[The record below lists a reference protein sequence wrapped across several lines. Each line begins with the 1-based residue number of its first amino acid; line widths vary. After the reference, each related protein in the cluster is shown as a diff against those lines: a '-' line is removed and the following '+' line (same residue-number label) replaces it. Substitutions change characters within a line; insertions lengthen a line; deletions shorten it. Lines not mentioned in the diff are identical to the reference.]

1 MKIGF
6 VSLPFTG
13 HLNSM
18 TALARKMRNRGH
30 EVVFIGIPDNEPTI
44 RAADLTF
51 IPYCENEFPV
61 GSLDQYLAPISKLHG
76 LAAVQY
82 TNLHLTPG
90 LAKAAF
96 EHLPGLIKEIGVE
109 ALVIDT
115 LHRFLE
121 LIPMSLNIPCV
132 HIWNTLHID
141 GTGTT
146 PACIY
151 DWPNEDTPEARTRNL
166 EGLKKLGGI
175 ASPTL
180 ALAKAFAEEVG
191 LQIDWTNPATA
202 VPRLAVITQTPKE
215 FDFQG
220 IPWPP
225 EFHYAGP
232 FHESEGRAFIPFPWE
247 KLNGKPL
254 IYASLGTL
262 VNGLDHVYKI
272 ILEAVGKLPEAQVV
286 LSIGT
291 NIDPD
296 RLEPIP
302 RDTIIVR
309 KAPQI
314 ELLKRAALCITHA
327 GLNTTLESLA
337 QGVPMVA
344 IPIAFDQ
351 PGISARIAHHGAG
364 EFVGLDNLSADNLLE
379 LVRKVLTNRSY
390 AERAHYFK
398 ELIAKMRGLD
408 IAADVIEQ
416 ALHKASTE
424 K

>member
-191 LQIDWTNPATA
+191 LQIDWSNPASA

-416 ALHKASTE
+416 ALHKALTE